1 MIQPPAWYENPRIH
15 EHLAEASTATL
26 TTQLLHRGFRTR
38 FIAGVHPVRPG
49 SRMVGYARTLRYI
62 PMREDLD
69 TLELLGDP
77 TNPQR
82 KLIDGFGPGQV
93 LVIDA
98 MRQPSAGS
106 LGSIL
111 ALRLQTLEAAGIVTD
126 GAYRDTPA
134 IRELAIP
141 AYAAGEHANANIT
154 AYHPADMDLPV
165 GCGGVMVVPGD
176 AIVGDDEGVVVIPS
190 HLVEDIARDAYE
202 QELREEFIAE
212 RVGAGS
218 PLAGTY
224 PMGDDTRAAYH
235 AWRAEWAKREERD

>member
-1 MIQPPAWYENPRIH
+1 MIHVPAWYETPGIR
-15 EHLAEASTATL
+15 EQLAEASTATL
-26 TTQLLHRGFRTR
+26 TTQLFRRGFRTR
-38 FIAGVHPVRPG
+38 FIAGVHPVRAG

-62 PMREDLD
+62 PMREDVD
-69 TLELLGDP
+69 TMEILGDP

-98 MRQPSAGS
+98 MRQPLAGS

-111 ALRLQTLEAAGIVTD
+111 ALRLQSLDAAGIVTD
-126 GAYRDTPA
+126 GAFRDTPA
-134 IRELAIP
+134 IRELDIP
-141 AYAAGEHANANIT
+141 AYAAGEHANANIA
-154 AYHPADMDLPV
+154 AYHPADADLPV

-190 HLVEDIARDAYE
+190 HLVEEVARDARE
-202 QELREEFIAE
+202 QEIREEFIAE
-212 RVGAGS
+212 RVRSGS

-224 PMGDDTRAAYH
+224 PMGDDARAAYD

>member
-1 MIQPPAWYENPRIH
+1 MIASPSWYENARVRDA
-15 EHLAEASTATL
+15 LAEVSTATL
-26 TTQLLHRGFRTR
+26 TTQLFRRGLRTR
-38 FIAGVHPVRPG
+38 YMAGVRPVRPG

-77 TNPQR
+77 HNPQR
-82 KLIDGFGPGQV
+82 KLIDGIGPGQV

-98 MRQPSAGS
+98 MGQPMAGS
-106 LGSIL
+106 LGAIL
-111 ALRLQTLEAAGIVTD
+111 ALRLQTLDAAGIVTD

-134 IRELAIP
+134 IRELRIP
-141 AYAAGEHANANIT
+141 AYAAGEHGNANIA

-190 HLVEDIARDAYE
+190 HLVEDVARDAQE
-202 QELREEFIAE
+202 QEIREEFIAE
-212 RVGAGS
+212 RVRSGS

-224 PMGDDTRAAYH
+224 PMNEDAEAAYE
-235 AWRAEWAKREERD
+235 AWRAERAKREEAV

>member
-1 MIQPPAWYENPRIH
+1 MIPVPSWYENARTR
-15 EHLAEASTATL
+15 EQLAQVSTATL
-26 TTQLLHRGFRTR
+26 TTQLFRRGMRTR
-38 FIAGVHPVRPG
+38 YITGVRPLRQG

-62 PMREDLD
+62 PMREDID

-77 TNPQR
+77 NNPQR
-82 KLIDGFGPGQV
+82 TLIDGIGPGQV

-98 MRQPSAGS
+98 MRRPTAGS

-111 ALRLQTLEAAGIVTD
+111 ALRLQTLDAAGIVTD
-126 GAYRDTPA
+126 GAFRDTPA
-134 IRELAIP
+134 IRELGIP

-176 AIVGDDEGVVVIPS
+176 AMVGDDEGVVVIPS
-190 HLVEDIARDAYE
+190 HLVEDVARDALE
-202 QELREEFIAE
+202 QEIREEFIAE
-212 RVGAGS
+212 RVRSGA

-224 PMGDDTRAAYH
+224 PMGDDARAAYED
-235 AWRAEWAKREERD
+235 WRAERSQRGEAD